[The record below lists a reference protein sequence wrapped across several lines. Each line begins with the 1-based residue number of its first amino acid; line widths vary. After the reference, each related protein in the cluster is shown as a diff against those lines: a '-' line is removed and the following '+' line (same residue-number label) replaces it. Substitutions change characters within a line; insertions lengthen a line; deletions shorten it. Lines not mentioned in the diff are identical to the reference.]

1 MAGDEG
7 IYLHTRFL
15 TIRLPLAETFII
27 TEGKDKMLT
36 AHHSMWLFG
45 LEFYIFIIRLKK
57 LHRSKKGLDG
67 FPSFLCMGN
76 CHRNLFI

>member
-1 MAGDEG
+1 
-7 IYLHTRFL
+7 
-15 TIRLPLAETFII
+15 
-27 TEGKDKMLT
+27 MLT

-45 LEFYIFIIRLKK
+45 LEFLHIHYKIEK